1 MRPCC
6 GPRFGVLGIAV
17 LLVVLGACS
26 SSPSEPTAL
35 AATTVPTTP
44 DGPRPSTTKACPDV
58 ERGSVTTHHL
68 RSAATHRTERYRIYQ
83 PPGTGA
89 DDRLRVLVL
98 LHGAQA
104 DETQWLDVGITS
116 AADCMGGRGERNN
129 TLIVLVDGSTVE
141 RDRGADP
148 APIERLVVDEIL
160 PAVRKQ
166 YPNALGRNG
175 TGIGGISLG
184 GGWAIEIAAHH
195 PDLFGAA
202 GGHSP
207 ALGRLSAD
215 EILSLARHNTR
226 LWTDVGTS
234 DALRPRV
241 DDQSERMRRAHVGVM
256 SMHWDGQHDR
266 RYWSQHTEDY
276 LRFYAETW

>member
-1 MRPCC
+1 MRP
-6 GPRFGVLGIAV
+6 GVTPRLRAVGVAAV
-17 LLVVLGACS
+17 LVGLGACTS
-26 SSPSEPTAL
+26 GPSAPTAL
-35 AATTVPTTP
+35 TLGSTTSAPA
-44 DGPRPSTTKACPDV
+44 GPRPSIAKPCPGV
-58 ERGSVTTHHL
+58 KRGKVTTHHL
-68 RSAATHRTERYRIYQ
+68 DSAATHRRERYRIYE
-83 PPGTGA
+83 PPRTGTS
-89 DDRLRVLVL
+89 DPVRILIL

-104 DETQWLDVGITS
+104 DDTQWLDVGITS

-129 TLIVLVDGSTVE
+129 TVIVLVDGSTVE

-148 APIERLVVDEIL
+148 APTERLVVDEIL
-160 PAVRKQ
+160 PAVRRQ
-166 YPNALGRNG
+166 YPHAAGRDG

-195 PDLFGAA
+195 PELFSAA

-207 ALGRLSAD
+207 ALGRLSGD
-215 EILSLARHNTR
+215 EIAALASHNTR

-241 DDQSERMRRAHVGVM
+241 DEQSERMRRAGVAVM
-256 SMHWDGQHDR
+256 SMHWDGSHDR

-276 LRFYAETW
+276 LRFYAQTW